1 MKVLIIRVAAIAL
14 FAAAAT
20 AARAQELQVDL
31 KGTGAQVAA
40 ASVDLGLDRV
50 RLIARTHLG
59 TRRSVVGVDT
69 ESLTVGPLRLA
80 GLARVLTASPLDL
93 HPWSSALTAAGG
105 APLDRARTPSGRF
118 GASLRAGDAFYLY
131 AMRRSATVG
140 RFGAGGRVDHEAGLT
155 AELAAAFTDLSTGPG
170 GPVAAAA
177 APAPRARMIHAA
189 ARVRGAGDLLDVTAV
204 PIVMAADRL
213 PPAGA
218 GIVSAG
224 LDWGWL
230 ALDGSLAF
238 AGKRYFTGDAKRA
251 AGASA
256 AVRMRAAGEA
266 GQSLEL
272 RSRWRY
278 GTSPER
284 VVSARLASSGAG
296 AATGFFARAEVSH
309 RLTRRSDGVR
319 LSARA
324 EARDRGAR
332 GWLSGSVSATG
343 GRTSH
348 RIEVGA
354 RLQAAPDLRL
364 TVAAG
369 WSGEWNARVEC
380 VLQAAGHE
388 VEMDVDHDN
397 DWGIGLRLR

>member
-1 MKVLIIRVAAIAL
+1 MTLFIIRVAAIAL
-14 FAAAAT
+14 FAAAAW
-20 AARAQELQVDL
+20 AQELQIDL

-40 ASVDLGLDRV
+40 ASIDLDLDRV
-50 RLIARTHLG
+50 RLVARTHLS

-69 ESLTVGPLRLA
+69 EPLTVGPLRLA

-93 HPWSSALTAAGG
+93 YPWSSALTAAGG
-105 APLDRARTPSGRF
+105 ALLDRAQTPSGRF
-118 GASLRAGDAFYLY
+118 GASLRAGDASYFY
-131 AMRRSATVG
+131 AMRRSATMG
-140 RFGAGGRVDHEAGLT
+140 RIGAGGRVDHGAGLA
-155 AELAAAFTDLSTGPG
+155 AELAAAFTYLATGPGG

-177 APAPRARMIHAA
+177 PPAPRARMIHAA
-189 ARVRGAGDLLDVTAV
+189 ARFRGAGDLLDVTAV

-238 AGKRYFTGDAKRA
+238 AGRRYFTGDAKRA

-284 VVSARLASSGAG
+284 LLSARLASGGG
-296 AATGFFARAEVSH
+296 AATGFFARAAVSH

-324 EARDRGAR
+324 EARDRGAS

-369 WSGEWNARVEC
+369 WAGEWNARVEC

-388 VEMDVDHDN
+388 VEIDVDHDD

>member
-1 MKVLIIRVAAIAL
+1 MTFLIIRVAAIAL

-40 ASVDLGLDRV
+40 ASVDLDLDRL
-50 RLIARTHLG
+50 RLIARTHRS
-59 TRRSVVGVDT
+59 TRRSVVGIDT
-69 ESLTVGPLRLA
+69 EPLTVGPLRLA

-93 HPWSSALTAAGG
+93 YPWSSALTAAGG
-105 APLDRARTPSGRF
+105 APLDRAQTPSGRF
-118 GASLRAGDAFYLY
+118 GASLRAGDDLYFY

-140 RFGAGGRVDHEAGLT
+140 RLGAGGRVDHDAGLA

-170 GPVAAAA
+170 GSVAAAA
-177 APAPRARMIHAA
+177 PPAPGARMIHAA
-189 ARVRGAGDLLDVTAV
+189 ARVRGVGDLLDVTAV

-238 AGKRYFTGDAKRA
+238 AGRRYFTGDAKRA

-284 VVSARLASSGAG
+284 VVSARLASGGG

-324 EARDRGAR
+324 EARARGAR

-343 GRTSH
+343 GRPSH

>member
-1 MKVLIIRVAAIAL
+1 MTFLIIRVAAIAL

-40 ASVDLGLDRV
+40 ASVDLDLDRV
-50 RLIARTHLG
+50 RLIARTHRS

-69 ESLTVGPLRLA
+69 EPLTVGPLRLA

-93 HPWSSALTAAGG
+93 YPWSSALTAAGG
-105 APLDRARTPSGRF
+105 ALLDRARTPSGRF
-118 GASLRAGDAFYLY
+118 GASLRAGDALYFY
-131 AMRRSATVG
+131 AMRRSATMG
-140 RFGAGGRVDHEAGLT
+140 RLGAGGRVDHDAGLS
-155 AELAAAFTDLSTGPG
+155 AELAAAFTYLSTEPG
-170 GPVAAAA
+170 GPAAA
-177 APAPRARMIHAA
+177 APAPRARMLHAA
-189 ARVRGAGDLLDVTAV
+189 VRVRGAGDLLDVTAV

-218 GIVSAG
+218 GVVSAG
-224 LDWGWL
+224 LDWGRL
-230 ALDGSLAF
+230 ALDASLAF
-238 AGKRYFTGDAKRA
+238 AGRRYFTGDAKRA

-256 AVRMRAAGEA
+256 AVRMRAVGEA

-278 GTSPER
+278 DSSPER
-284 VVSARLASSGAG
+284 VLSARLTSGAG

-343 GRTSH
+343 GRTTH

-354 RLQAAPDLRL
+354 RLQAAPDLRF

-369 WSGEWNARVEC
+369 WAGEWNARVEW

-388 VEMDVDHDN
+388 VEFDVDHDN